1 MEGDSWTLFLPAP
14 VFTGCMFLHRFS
26 NPMCLRFLL
35 YKVRPATAAPSMVGM
50 SGRSPALNPLRQ
62 CPESPKHRE
71 NAVWCVCCVRVAPRP
86 DPLCT
91 QGSALDNL
99 VSISSTLIGV
109 YILKFACNAESKI
122 EAGSPAP
129 NLNLGFTPRQSKPTG
144 LWHNQEAHP
153 CWTGAGFRRGE
164 RELFQTTHAF
174 LYPAPSASVSLPVF

>member
-1 MEGDSWTLFLPAP
+1 
-14 VFTGCMFLHRFS
+14 
-26 NPMCLRFLL
+26 MCLRFLL
-35 YKVRPATAAPSMVGM
+35 YKVRPATAAPSIVGM
-50 SGRSPALNPLRQ
+50 SGRSPALNPYVNDR
-62 CPESPKHRE
+62 SPRSTE
-71 NAVWCVCCVRVAPRP
+71 RTQFDVFAVCVAPRP
-86 DPLCT
+86 NTLCI

-122 EAGSPAP
+122 EVGSPAP

-164 RELFQTTHAF
+164 GELFPTTHAF
-174 LYPAPSASVSLPVF
+174 LYPAPSASVSLPRTFCFLCFDLAPNSCLLGVGL